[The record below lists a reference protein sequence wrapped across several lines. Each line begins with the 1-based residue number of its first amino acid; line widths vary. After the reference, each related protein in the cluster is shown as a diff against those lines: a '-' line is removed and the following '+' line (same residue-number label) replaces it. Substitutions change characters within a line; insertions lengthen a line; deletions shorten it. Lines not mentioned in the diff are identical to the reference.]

1 MNYKRYLLNILYIFL
16 IEIVFNIALFNKIT
30 YYFFYILLF
39 SILTGTII
47 SLITGFLNESVNKI
61 SNIVINSVITLIF
74 IAQLIHYRFYQSIF
88 SIYSLI
94 NGAQV
99 FGFMS
104 AIGKIMLHNTEYI
117 IFLLF
122 PLFFFIV
129 LGLNISFKKYT
140 KKELLILIGIIPI
153 SLLLSILVLN
163 TDKDKNYN
171 AKDLYYNTHA
181 PTISTQKLG
190 LLTTMRLDL
199 KRAIFGFTD
208 KIMLEDKEIEEVNKS
223 ENKKEYNI
231 LNIDFDKLIEE
242 EDNDKIRSLH
252 KYFKSMTPTEKNK
265 YSGMFKDKNLI
276 VITAE
281 AFSPIAI
288 DKELTPTLY
297 KMYTEGFSFSNFY
310 TPIFYV
316 STSDGEYVSLTSLL
330 PKEGVWSFQE
340 SSKISLPFVY
350 GNILKDY
357 GYSANAYHNG
367 RYNYYKRNLSHPNM
381 GYKYIGCGNGLEKKI
396 NCKIW
401 PQSDLEMI
409 NETIDDYIE
418 NEKFL
423 AYYMSISGHLNYTY
437 TGNMM
442 ATKNRDKVKN
452 LKYSEAIQ
460 AYLATNIELDKAVG
474 ELLSRLEQAG
484 KLEDTVIVI
493 SGDHYPY
500 GLTLGEINELS
511 TFERDDK
518 FEKFRMPF
526 LIWSGSMK
534 GPIKVEK
541 IGSSLD
547 VLPTVLNLF
556 GAEFDSRLLMGR
568 DILSDSDPIV
578 IFSDRSFITDK
589 GRYNSLTEQFT
600 PNEGVTIE
608 EGYVDKINTIIYKK
622 YQMSRLILENDYYK
636 HVFRTEN

>member
-252 KYFKSMTPTEKNK
+252 KYFKSVTPTEKNK

-381 GYKYIGCGNGLEKKI
+381 GYKYVGCGNGLEKKI

-409 NETIDDYIE
+409 NATIDDYIE

-423 AYYMSISGHLNYTY
+423 AYYVSISGHLNYTY
-437 TGNMM
+437 NGNMM

-460 AYLATNIELDKAVG
+460 AYLATNIELDKA
-474 ELLSRLEQAG
+474 LESLINSLKEKG
-484 KLEDTVIVI
+484 KLDDTVIVI
-493 SGDHYPY
+493 SADHYPY
-500 GLTLGEINELS
+500 GLTINEMK
-511 TFERDDK
+511 ERATYIND
-518 FEKFRMPF
+518 EKFDIHKNN
-526 LIWSGSMK
+526 LIIWNSQIK
-534 GPIKVEK
+534 APIKIDK
-541 IGSSLD
+541 YASSLD
-547 VLPTVLNLF
+547 ILPTVLNLL
-556 GAEFDSRLLMGR
+556 GVEYDSRLLMGT
-568 DILSDSDPIV
+568 DILSNSEGLV
-578 IFSDRSFITDK
+578 IFNDRSWITKYGKYDAIK
-589 GRYNSLTEQFT
+589 GKFTEYINLEEKQKYIDEI
-600 PNEGVTIE
+600 NEIV
-608 EGYVDKINTIIYKK
+608 KNKFNA
-622 YQMSRLILENDYYK
+622 SRLILETNYYK
-636 HVFRTEN
+636 YIKTEE

>member
-30 YYFFYILLF
+30 YYFFYVLLF

-47 SLITGFLNESVNKI
+47 SLITGFLNESINKI
-61 SNIVINSVITLIF
+61 TNIVINSVISLIF

-99 FGFMS
+99 FGFIS

-129 LGLNISFKKYT
+129 LGFNISFKKYT

-153 SLLLSILVLN
+153 SLLLSILILN

-252 KYFKSMTPTEKNK
+252 KYFKSVTPTEKNK

-297 KMYTEGFSFSNFY
+297 KMHTEGFSFSNFY

-316 STSDGEYVSLTSLL
+316 STSDREYVSLTSLL

-367 RYNYYKRNLSHPNM
+367 RYNYYKRKLSHPNM
-381 GYKYIGCGNGLEKKI
+381 GYKYVGCGNGLEKKI

-409 NETIDDYIE
+409 NATIDDYIE

-437 TGNMM
+437 NGNMM
-442 ATKNRDKVKN
+442 ATKNREKVKN

-460 AYLATNIELDKAVG
+460 AYLATNIELDKA
-474 ELLSRLEQAG
+474 LESLINSLEEKG
-484 KLEDTVIVI
+484 KLDDTVIVI
-493 SGDHYPY
+493 SADHYPY
-500 GLTLGEINELS
+500 GLTINEMR
-511 TFERDDK
+511 ERATYIND
-518 FEKFRMPF
+518 EKFDIHKNN
-526 LIWSGSMK
+526 LIIWNSQIK
-534 GPIKVEK
+534 TPIKIDK
-541 IGSSLD
+541 YASSLD
-547 VLPTVLNLF
+547 ILPTVLNLL
-556 GAEFDSRLLMGR
+556 GIEYDSRLLMGT
-568 DILSDSDPIV
+568 DILSNSEGLV
-578 IFSDRSFITDK
+578 IFNDRSWITKYGKYDAIK
-589 GRYNSLTEQFT
+589 GKFTEYINLEEKQKYIDEI
-600 PNEGVTIE
+600 NEIV
-608 EGYVDKINTIIYKK
+608 KNKFNA
-622 YQMSRLILENDYYK
+622 SRLILENNYYK
-636 HVFRTEN
+636 YIKTEE

>member
-242 EDNDKIRSLH
+242 EDNDKISNLH
-252 KYFKSMTPTEKNK
+252 KYFKSVTPTEKNK

-381 GYKYIGCGNGLEKKI
+381 GYKYVGCGNGLEKKI

-409 NETIDDYIE
+409 NATIDDYIE

-437 TGNMM
+437 NGNMM

-460 AYLATNIELDKAVG
+460 AYLATNIELDKA
-474 ELLSRLEQAG
+474 LESLINSLKEKG
-484 KLEDTVIVI
+484 KLDDTVIVI
-493 SGDHYPY
+493 SADHYPY
-500 GLTLGEINELS
+500 GLTINEMK
-511 TFERDDK
+511 ERATYIND
-518 FEKFRMPF
+518 EKFDIHKNN
-526 LIWSGSMK
+526 LIIWNSQIK
-534 GPIKVEK
+534 TPIKIDK
-541 IGSSLD
+541 YASSLD
-547 VLPTVLNLF
+547 ILPTVLNLL
-556 GAEFDSRLLMGR
+556 GIEYDSRLLMGT
-568 DILSDSDPIV
+568 DILSNSEGIV
-578 IFSDRSFITDK
+578 IFNDRSWITKYGKYDAIK
-589 GRYNSLTEQFT
+589 GKFTEYINLEEKQKYIDEI
-600 PNEGVTIE
+600 NEIV
-608 EGYVDKINTIIYKK
+608 KNKFNA
-622 YQMSRLILENDYYK
+622 SRLILETNYYK
-636 HVFRTEN
+636 YIKTEE

>member
-252 KYFKSMTPTEKNK
+252 KYFKSVTPTEKNK

-310 TPIFYV
+310 TPIFYE
-316 STSDGEYVSLTSLL
+316 STSDGKYVSLTSLL

-381 GYKYIGCGNGLEKKI
+381 GYKYVGCGNGLEKKI

-409 NETIDDYIE
+409 NATIDDYIE

-437 TGNMM
+437 NGNMM

-460 AYLATNIELDKAVG
+460 AYLATNIELDKA
-474 ELLSRLEQAG
+474 LESLINSLKEKG
-484 KLEDTVIVI
+484 KLDDTVIVI
-493 SGDHYPY
+493 SADHYPY
-500 GLTLGEINELS
+500 GLTINEMK
-511 TFERDDK
+511 ERATYIND
-518 FEKFRMPF
+518 EKFDIHKNN
-526 LIWSGSMK
+526 LIIWNSQIK
-534 GPIKVEK
+534 TPIKIDK
-541 IGSSLD
+541 YASSLD
-547 VLPTVLNLF
+547 ILPTVLNLL
-556 GAEFDSRLLMGR
+556 GVEYDSRLLMGT
-568 DILSDSDPIV
+568 DILSNSEGLV
-578 IFSDRSFITDK
+578 IFNDRSWITKYGKYDAIK
-589 GRYNSLTEQFT
+589 GKFTEYINLEEKQKHIDEI
-600 PNEGVTIE
+600 NEIV
-608 EGYVDKINTIIYKK
+608 KNKFNA
-622 YQMSRLILENDYYK
+622 SRLILETNYYK
-636 HVFRTEN
+636 YIKTEE

>member
-252 KYFKSMTPTEKNK
+252 KYFKSVTPTEKNK

-381 GYKYIGCGNGLEKKI
+381 GYKYVGCGNGLEKKI

-409 NETIDDYIE
+409 NATIDDYIE

-437 TGNMM
+437 NGNMM

-460 AYLATNIELDKAVG
+460 AYLATNIELDKA
-474 ELLSRLEQAG
+474 LESLINSLKEKG
-484 KLEDTVIVI
+484 KLDDTVIVI
-493 SGDHYPY
+493 SADHYPY
-500 GLTLGEINELS
+500 GLTINEMK
-511 TFERDDK
+511 ERATYIND
-518 FEKFRMPF
+518 EKFDIHKNN
-526 LIWSGSMK
+526 LIIWNSQIK
-534 GPIKVEK
+534 APIKIDK
-541 IGSSLD
+541 YASSLD
-547 VLPTVLNLF
+547 ILPTVLNLL
-556 GAEFDSRLLMGR
+556 GVEYDSRLLMGT
-568 DILSDSDPIV
+568 DILSNSEGLV
-578 IFSDRSFITDK
+578 IFNDRSWITKYGKYDAIK
-589 GRYNSLTEQFT
+589 GKFTEYINLEEKQKYIDEI
-600 PNEGVTIE
+600 NEIV
-608 EGYVDKINTIIYKK
+608 KNKFNA
-622 YQMSRLILENDYYK
+622 SRLILETNYYK
-636 HVFRTEN
+636 YIKTEE

>member
-39 SILTGTII
+39 SILTGIII

-104 AIGKIMLHNTEYI
+104 AIEKIMLHNTEYI

-252 KYFKSMTPTEKNK
+252 KYFKNMTPTEKNK

-330 PKEGVWSFQE
+330 PKEGLWSFQE

-409 NETIDDYIE
+409 NATIDDYIE

-437 TGNMM
+437 NGNMM

-460 AYLATNIELDKAVG
+460 AYLATNIELDKA
-474 ELLSRLEQAG
+474 LESLINSLKEKV
-484 KLEDTVIVI
+484 KLDDTVIVI
-493 SGDHYPY
+493 SADHYPY
-500 GLTLGEINELS
+500 GLTINEMK
-511 TFERDDK
+511 ERATYIND
-518 FEKFRMPF
+518 EKFDIHKNN
-526 LIWSGSMK
+526 LIIWNSQIK
-534 GPIKVEK
+534 TPIKIDK
-541 IGSSLD
+541 YASSLD
-547 VLPTVLNLF
+547 ILPTVLNLL
-556 GAEFDSRLLMGR
+556 GVEYDSRLLMGT
-568 DILSDSDPIV
+568 DILSNSEGLV
-578 IFSDRSFITDK
+578 IFNDRSWITKYGKYDAIK
-589 GRYNSLTEQFT
+589 GKFTEYINLEEKQKYIDEI
-600 PNEGVTIE
+600 NEIV
-608 EGYVDKINTIIYKK
+608 KNKFNA
-622 YQMSRLILENDYYK
+622 SRLILETNYYK
-636 HVFRTEN
+636 YIKTEE

>member
-252 KYFKSMTPTEKNK
+252 KYFKSVTPTEKNK
-265 YSGMFKDKNLI
+265 YSEMFKDKNLI

-381 GYKYIGCGNGLEKKI
+381 GYKYVGCENGLEKKI

-409 NETIDDYIE
+409 NATIDDYIE

-437 TGNMM
+437 NGNMM
-442 ATKNRDKVKN
+442 ATKNRDKVKS

-460 AYLATNIELDKAVG
+460 AYLATNIELDKA
-474 ELLSRLEQAG
+474 LESLINNLKEKG
-484 KLEDTVIVI
+484 KLDDTVIVI
-493 SGDHYPY
+493 SADHYPY
-500 GLTLGEINELS
+500 GLTINEMK
-511 TFERDDK
+511 ERATYIND
-518 FEKFRMPF
+518 EKFDIHKNN
-526 LIWSGSMK
+526 LIIWNSQIK
-534 GPIKVEK
+534 TPIKIDK
-541 IGSSLD
+541 YASSLD
-547 VLPTVLNLF
+547 ILPTVLNLL
-556 GAEFDSRLLMGR
+556 GVEYDSRLLMGT
-568 DILSDSDPIV
+568 DILSNSEGLV
-578 IFSDRSFITDK
+578 IFNDRSWITKYGKYDAIK
-589 GRYNSLTEQFT
+589 GKFTEYINLEEKQKYIDEI
-600 PNEGVTIE
+600 NEIV
-608 EGYVDKINTIIYKK
+608 KNKFNA
-622 YQMSRLILENDYYK
+622 SRLILETNYYK
-636 HVFRTEN
+636 YIKTEE

>member
-252 KYFKSMTPTEKNK
+252 KYFKSVTPTEKNK

-350 GNILKDY
+350 GNILKNY

-381 GYKYIGCGNGLEKKI
+381 GYKYVGCGNGLEKKI

-409 NETIDDYIE
+409 NATIDDYIE

-437 TGNMM
+437 NGNMM

-452 LKYSEAIQ
+452 LRYSEAIQ
-460 AYLATNIELDKAVG
+460 AYLATNIELDKA
-474 ELLSRLEQAG
+474 LESLINSLKEKG
-484 KLEDTVIVI
+484 KLDDTVIVI
-493 SGDHYPY
+493 SADHYPY
-500 GLTLGEINELS
+500 GLTINEMK
-511 TFERDDK
+511 ERATYIND
-518 FEKFRMPF
+518 EKFDIHKNN
-526 LIWSGSMK
+526 LIIWNSQIK
-534 GPIKVEK
+534 TPIKIDK
-541 IGSSLD
+541 YASSLD
-547 VLPTVLNLF
+547 ILPTVLNLL
-556 GAEFDSRLLMGR
+556 GVEYDSRLLMGT
-568 DILSDSDPIV
+568 DILSNSEGLV
-578 IFSDRSFITDK
+578 IFNDRSWITKYGKYDAIK
-589 GRYNSLTEQFT
+589 GKFTEYINLEEKQKYIDEI
-600 PNEGVTIE
+600 NEIV
-608 EGYVDKINTIIYKK
+608 KNKFNA
-622 YQMSRLILENDYYK
+622 SRLILETNYYK
-636 HVFRTEN
+636 YIKTEE

>member
-61 SNIVINSVITLIF
+61 SNIVINSAITLIF

-122 PLFFFIV
+122 PLFFFVV

-223 ENKKEYNI
+223 ENKKEYSI

-242 EDNDKIRSLH
+242 EDNDKISNLH
-252 KYFKSMTPTEKNK
+252 KYFKSVSPTEKNK

-330 PKEGVWSFQE
+330 PKEGVWSFQK

-350 GNILKDY
+350 GNILKKY

-381 GYKYIGCGNGLEKKI
+381 GYKYVGCGNGLEKKI

-409 NETIDDYIE
+409 NATIDDYIE

-437 TGNMM
+437 NGNMM

-460 AYLATNIELDKAVG
+460 AYLATNIELDKA
-474 ELLSRLEQAG
+474 LESLINSLKEKG
-484 KLEDTVIVI
+484 KLDDTVIVI
-493 SGDHYPY
+493 SADHYPY
-500 GLTLGEINELS
+500 GLTINEMK
-511 TFERDDK
+511 ERATYIND
-518 FEKFRMPF
+518 EKFDIHKNN
-526 LIWSGSMK
+526 LIIWNSQIK
-534 GPIKVEK
+534 TPIKIDK
-541 IGSSLD
+541 YASSLD
-547 VLPTVLNLF
+547 ILPTVLNLL
-556 GAEFDSRLLMGR
+556 GVEYDSRLLMGT
-568 DILSDSDPIV
+568 DILSNSEGLV
-578 IFSDRSFITDK
+578 IFNDRSWITKYGKYDAIK
-589 GRYNSLTEQFT
+589 GKFTEYINLEEKQKYIDEI
-600 PNEGVTIE
+600 NEIV
-608 EGYVDKINTIIYKK
+608 KNKFNA
-622 YQMSRLILENDYYK
+622 SRLILETNYYK
-636 HVFRTEN
+636 YIKTEE

>member
-252 KYFKSMTPTEKNK
+252 KYFKSVTPIEKNK

-330 PKEGVWSFQE
+330 PKEGVWSFQK

-350 GNILKDY
+350 GNILKNY

-381 GYKYIGCGNGLEKKI
+381 GYKYVGCGNGLEKKI

-409 NETIDDYIE
+409 NATIDDYIE

-437 TGNMM
+437 NGNMM

-460 AYLATNIELDKAVG
+460 AYLATNIELDKA
-474 ELLSRLEQAG
+474 LESLINSLKEKG
-484 KLEDTVIVI
+484 KLDDTVIVI
-493 SGDHYPY
+493 SADHYPY
-500 GLTLGEINELS
+500 GLTINEMK
-511 TFERDDK
+511 ERATYIND
-518 FEKFRMPF
+518 EKFDIHKNN
-526 LIWSGSMK
+526 LIIWNSQIK
-534 GPIKVEK
+534 TPIKIDK
-541 IGSSLD
+541 YASSLD
-547 VLPTVLNLF
+547 ILPTVLNLL
-556 GAEFDSRLLMGR
+556 GVEYDSRLLMGT
-568 DILSDSDPIV
+568 DILSNSEGLV
-578 IFSDRSFITDK
+578 IFNDRSWITKYGKYDAIK
-589 GRYNSLTEQFT
+589 GKFTEYINLEEKQKYIDEI
-600 PNEGVTIE
+600 NEIV
-608 EGYVDKINTIIYKK
+608 KNKFNA
-622 YQMSRLILENDYYK
+622 SRLILETNYYK
-636 HVFRTEN
+636 YIKTEE

>member
-129 LGLNISFKKYT
+129 LGLNISFKKYI

-252 KYFKSMTPTEKNK
+252 KYFKSVTPTEKNK

-350 GNILKDY
+350 GNILKNY

-381 GYKYIGCGNGLEKKI
+381 GYKYVGCGNGLEKKI

-409 NETIDDYIE
+409 NATIDDYIE

-437 TGNMM
+437 NGNMM

-460 AYLATNIELDKAVG
+460 AYLATNIELDKA
-474 ELLSRLEQAG
+474 LESLINSLKEKG
-484 KLEDTVIVI
+484 KLDDTVIVI
-493 SGDHYPY
+493 SADHYPY
-500 GLTLGEINELS
+500 GLTINEMK
-511 TFERDDK
+511 ERATYIND
-518 FEKFRMPF
+518 EKFDIHKNN
-526 LIWSGSMK
+526 LIIWNSQIK
-534 GPIKVEK
+534 TPIKIDK
-541 IGSSLD
+541 YASSLD
-547 VLPTVLNLF
+547 ILPTVLNLL
-556 GAEFDSRLLMGR
+556 GVEYDSRLLMGT
-568 DILSDSDPIV
+568 DILSNSEGLV
-578 IFSDRSFITDK
+578 IFNDRSWITKYGKYDAIK
-589 GRYNSLTEQFT
+589 GKFTEYINLEEKQKYIDEI
-600 PNEGVTIE
+600 NEIV
-608 EGYVDKINTIIYKK
+608 KNKFNA
-622 YQMSRLILENDYYK
+622 SRLILETNYYK
-636 HVFRTEN
+636 YIKTEE

>member
-129 LGLNISFKKYT
+129 LGLNISFKKYK

-265 YSGMFKDKNLI
+265 YSEMFKDKNLI

-418 NEKFL
+418 NKKFL

-437 TGNMM
+437 NGNMM

-460 AYLATNIELDKAVG
+460 AYLATNIELDKA
-474 ELLSRLEQAG
+474 LESLINSLKEKG
-484 KLEDTVIVI
+484 KLDDTVIVI
-493 SGDHYPY
+493 SADHYPY
-500 GLTLGEINELS
+500 GLTINEMK
-511 TFERDDK
+511 ERATYIND
-518 FEKFRMPF
+518 EKFDIHKNN
-526 LIWSGSMK
+526 LIIWNSQIK
-534 GPIKVEK
+534 TPIKIDK
-541 IGSSLD
+541 YASSLD
-547 VLPTVLNLF
+547 ILPTVLNLL
-556 GAEFDSRLLMGR
+556 GVEYDSRLLMGT
-568 DILSDSDPIV
+568 DILSNSEGLV
-578 IFSDRSFITDK
+578 IFNDRSWITKYGKYDAIK
-589 GRYNSLTEQFT
+589 GKFTEYINLEEKQKYIDEI
-600 PNEGVTIE
+600 NEIV
-608 EGYVDKINTIIYKK
+608 KNKFNA
-622 YQMSRLILENDYYK
+622 SRLILETNYYK
-636 HVFRTEN
+636 YIKTEE

>member
-129 LGLNISFKKYT
+129 LGLNISFRKYT

-242 EDNDKIRSLH
+242 EDNDKICSLH
-252 KYFKSMTPTEKNK
+252 KYFKSVTPTEKNK

-381 GYKYIGCGNGLEKKI
+381 GYKYVGCGNGLEKKI

-409 NETIDDYIE
+409 NATIDDYIE

-437 TGNMM
+437 NGNMM

-452 LKYSEAIQ
+452 LRYSEAIQ
-460 AYLATNIELDKAVG
+460 AYLATNIELDKA
-474 ELLSRLEQAG
+474 LESLINSLKEKG
-484 KLEDTVIVI
+484 KLDDTVIVI
-493 SGDHYPY
+493 SADHYPY
-500 GLTLGEINELS
+500 GLTINEMK
-511 TFERDDK
+511 ERATYIND
-518 FEKFRMPF
+518 EKFDIHKNN
-526 LIWSGSMK
+526 LIIWNSQIK
-534 GPIKVEK
+534 TPIKIDK
-541 IGSSLD
+541 YASSLD
-547 VLPTVLNLF
+547 ILPTVLNLL
-556 GAEFDSRLLMGR
+556 GVEYDSRLLMGT
-568 DILSDSDPIV
+568 DILSNSEGLV
-578 IFSDRSFITDK
+578 IFNDRSWITKYGKYDAIK
-589 GRYNSLTEQFT
+589 GKFTEYINLEEKQKYIDEI
-600 PNEGVTIE
+600 NEIV
-608 EGYVDKINTIIYKK
+608 KNKFNA
-622 YQMSRLILENDYYK
+622 SRLILETNYYK
-636 HVFRTEN
+636 YIKTEE

>member
-129 LGLNISFKKYT
+129 LGLNISFKKYK

-418 NEKFL
+418 NKKFL

-437 TGNMM
+437 NGNMM

-460 AYLATNIELDKAVG
+460 AYLATNIELDKA
-474 ELLSRLEQAG
+474 LESLINSLKEKG
-484 KLEDTVIVI
+484 KLDDTVIVI
-493 SGDHYPY
+493 SADHYPY
-500 GLTLGEINELS
+500 GLTINEMK
-511 TFERDDK
+511 ERATYIND
-518 FEKFRMPF
+518 EKFDIHKNN
-526 LIWSGSMK
+526 LIIWNSQIK
-534 GPIKVEK
+534 TPIKIDK
-541 IGSSLD
+541 YASSLD
-547 VLPTVLNLF
+547 ILPTVLNLL
-556 GAEFDSRLLMGR
+556 GVEYDSRLLMGT
-568 DILSDSDPIV
+568 DILSNSEGLV
-578 IFSDRSFITDK
+578 IFNDRSWITKYGKYDAIK
-589 GRYNSLTEQFT
+589 GKFTEYINLEEKQKYIDEI
-600 PNEGVTIE
+600 NEIV
-608 EGYVDKINTIIYKK
+608 KNKFNA
-622 YQMSRLILENDYYK
+622 SRLILETNYYK
-636 HVFRTEN
+636 YIKTEE

>member
-153 SLLLSILVLN
+153 SLLLSILILN

-242 EDNDKIRSLH
+242 EDNDKISNLH
-252 KYFKSMTPTEKNK
+252 KYFKSVTPTEKNK

-297 KMYTEGFSFSNFY
+297 KMYTGGFSFSNFY

-330 PKEGVWSFQE
+330 PKEGVWSFQK

-381 GYKYIGCGNGLEKKI
+381 GYKYVGCGNGLEKKI

-409 NETIDDYIE
+409 NATIDDYIE

-437 TGNMM
+437 NGNMM

-460 AYLATNIELDKAVG
+460 AYLATNIELDKA
-474 ELLSRLEQAG
+474 LESLINSLKEKG
-484 KLEDTVIVI
+484 KLDDTVIVI
-493 SGDHYPY
+493 SADHYPY
-500 GLTLGEINELS
+500 GLTINEMK
-511 TFERDDK
+511 ERATYIND
-518 FEKFRMPF
+518 EKFDIHKNN
-526 LIWSGSMK
+526 LIIWNSQIK
-534 GPIKVEK
+534 TPIKIDK
-541 IGSSLD
+541 YASSLD
-547 VLPTVLNLF
+547 ILPTVLNLL
-556 GAEFDSRLLMGR
+556 GIEYDSRLLMGT
-568 DILSDSDPIV
+568 DILSNSEGLV
-578 IFSDRSFITDK
+578 IFNDRSWITKYGKYDAIK
-589 GRYNSLTEQFT
+589 GKFTEYINLEEKQKYIDEI
-600 PNEGVTIE
+600 NEIV
-608 EGYVDKINTIIYKK
+608 KNKFNA
-622 YQMSRLILENDYYK
+622 SRLILETNYYK
-636 HVFRTEN
+636 YIKTEE

>member
-129 LGLNISFKKYT
+129 LGLNISFKKYK

-252 KYFKSMTPTEKNK
+252 KYFKSVTPTEKNK

-367 RYNYYKRNLSHPNM
+367 RYNYYKRNLSHTNM

-409 NETIDDYIE
+409 NATIDDYIE

-437 TGNMM
+437 NGNMM

-460 AYLATNIELDKAVG
+460 AYLATNIELDKA
-474 ELLSRLEQAG
+474 LESLINSLKEKG
-484 KLEDTVIVI
+484 KLDDTVIVI
-493 SGDHYPY
+493 SADHYPY
-500 GLTLGEINELS
+500 GLTINEMK
-511 TFERDDK
+511 ERATYIND
-518 FEKFRMPF
+518 EKFDIHKNN
-526 LIWSGSMK
+526 LIIWNSQIK
-534 GPIKVEK
+534 TPIKIDK
-541 IGSSLD
+541 YASSLD
-547 VLPTVLNLF
+547 ILPTVLNLL
-556 GAEFDSRLLMGR
+556 GVEYDSRLLMGT
-568 DILSDSDPIV
+568 DILSNSEGLV
-578 IFSDRSFITDK
+578 ILNDRSWITKYGKYDAIK
-589 GRYNSLTEQFT
+589 GKFTEYINLEEKQKYIDEI
-600 PNEGVTIE
+600 NEIV
-608 EGYVDKINTIIYKK
+608 KNKFNA
-622 YQMSRLILENDYYK
+622 SRLILETNYYK
-636 HVFRTEN
+636 YIKTEE

>member
-252 KYFKSMTPTEKNK
+252 KYFKSVTPTEKNK

-330 PKEGVWSFQE
+330 PKEGVWSFQK

-350 GNILKDY
+350 GNILKNY

-381 GYKYIGCGNGLEKKI
+381 GYKYVGCGNGLEKKI

-409 NETIDDYIE
+409 NATIDDYIE

-437 TGNMM
+437 NGNMM

-460 AYLATNIELDKAVG
+460 AYLATNIELDKA
-474 ELLSRLEQAG
+474 LESLINSLKEKG
-484 KLEDTVIVI
+484 KLDDTVIVI
-493 SGDHYPY
+493 SADHYPY
-500 GLTLGEINELS
+500 GLTINEMK
-511 TFERDDK
+511 ERATYIND
-518 FEKFRMPF
+518 EKFDIHKNN
-526 LIWSGSMK
+526 LIIWNSQIK
-534 GPIKVEK
+534 TPIKIDK
-541 IGSSLD
+541 YASSLD
-547 VLPTVLNLF
+547 ILPTVLNLL
-556 GAEFDSRLLMGR
+556 GIEYDSRLLMGT
-568 DILSDSDPIV
+568 DILSNSEGLV
-578 IFSDRSFITDK
+578 IFNDRSWITKYGKYDAIK
-589 GRYNSLTEQFT
+589 GKFTEYINLEEKQKYIDEI
-600 PNEGVTIE
+600 NEIV
-608 EGYVDKINTIIYKK
+608 KNKFNA
-622 YQMSRLILENDYYK
+622 SRLILENNYYK
-636 HVFRTEN
+636 HIKTEE

>member
-104 AIGKIMLHNTEYI
+104 AIGKVMLQNTEYI

-153 SLLLSILVLN
+153 SILLSILVLN

-252 KYFKSMTPTEKNK
+252 KYFKSVTPTEKNK

-381 GYKYIGCGNGLEKKI
+381 GYKYVGCGNGLEKKI

-409 NETIDDYIE
+409 NATIDDYIE

-437 TGNMM
+437 NGNMM
-442 ATKNRDKVKN
+442 ATKNREKVKN

-460 AYLATNIELDKAVG
+460 AYLATNIELDKA
-474 ELLSRLEQAG
+474 LESLINSLEEKG
-484 KLEDTVIVI
+484 KLDDTVIVI
-493 SGDHYPY
+493 SADHYPY
-500 GLTLGEINELS
+500 GLTINEMK
-511 TFERDDK
+511 ERATYIND
-518 FEKFRMPF
+518 EKFDIHKNN
-526 LIWSGSMK
+526 LIIWNSQIK
-534 GPIKVEK
+534 TPIKIDK
-541 IGSSLD
+541 YASSLD
-547 VLPTVLNLF
+547 ILPTILNLL
-556 GAEFDSRLLMGR
+556 GVEYDSRLLMGT
-568 DILSDSDPIV
+568 DILSNSEGLV
-578 IFSDRSFITDK
+578 IFNDRSWITKYGKYDAIK
-589 GRYNSLTEQFT
+589 GKFTEYINLEEKQKYIDEI
-600 PNEGVTIE
+600 NEIV
-608 EGYVDKINTIIYKK
+608 KNKFNA
-622 YQMSRLILENDYYK
+622 SRLILENNYYK
-636 HVFRTEN
+636 YIKTEE

>member
-252 KYFKSMTPTEKNK
+252 KYFKSVTPTEKNK

-381 GYKYIGCGNGLEKKI
+381 GYKYVGCGNGLEKKI

-409 NETIDDYIE
+409 NATIDDYIE

-437 TGNMM
+437 NGNMM

-460 AYLATNIELDKAVG
+460 AYLATNIELDKA
-474 ELLSRLEQAG
+474 LESLINNLKEKG
-484 KLEDTVIVI
+484 KLDDTVIVI
-493 SGDHYPY
+493 SADHYPY
-500 GLTLGEINELS
+500 GLTINEMK
-511 TFERDDK
+511 ERATYIND
-518 FEKFRMPF
+518 EKFDIHKNN
-526 LIWSGSMK
+526 LIIWNSQIK
-534 GPIKVEK
+534 TPIKTDK
-541 IGSSLD
+541 YASSLD
-547 VLPTVLNLF
+547 ILPTVLNLL
-556 GAEFDSRLLMGR
+556 GVEYDSRLLMGT
-568 DILSDSDPIV
+568 DILSNSEGLV
-578 IFSDRSFITDK
+578 IFNDRSWITKYGKYDAIK
-589 GRYNSLTEQFT
+589 GKFTEYINLEEKQKYIDEI
-600 PNEGVTIE
+600 NEIV
-608 EGYVDKINTIIYKK
+608 KNKFNA
-622 YQMSRLILENDYYK
+622 SRLILETNYYK
-636 HVFRTEN
+636 YIKTEE

>member
-252 KYFKSMTPTEKNK
+252 KYFKSVTPTEKNK

-350 GNILKDY
+350 GNILKNY

-381 GYKYIGCGNGLEKKI
+381 GYKYVGCGNGLEKKI

-409 NETIDDYIE
+409 NATIDDYIE

-437 TGNMM
+437 NGNMM

-460 AYLATNIELDKAVG
+460 AYLATNIELDKA
-474 ELLSRLEQAG
+474 LESLINSLKEKG
-484 KLEDTVIVI
+484 KLDDTVIVI
-493 SGDHYPY
+493 SADHYPY
-500 GLTLGEINELS
+500 GLTINEMK
-511 TFERDDK
+511 ERATYIND
-518 FEKFRMPF
+518 EKFDIHKNN
-526 LIWSGSMK
+526 LIIWNSQIK
-534 GPIKVEK
+534 TPIKIDK
-541 IGSSLD
+541 YASSLD
-547 VLPTVLNLF
+547 ILPTVLNLL
-556 GAEFDSRLLMGR
+556 GIEYDSRLLMGT
-568 DILSDSDPIV
+568 DILSNSEGLV
-578 IFSDRSFITDK
+578 IFNDRSWITKYGKYDAIK
-589 GRYNSLTEQFT
+589 GKFTEYINLEEKQKYIDEI
-600 PNEGVTIE
+600 NEIV
-608 EGYVDKINTIIYKK
+608 KNKFNA
-622 YQMSRLILENDYYK
+622 SRLILETNYYK
-636 HVFRTEN
+636 YIKTEE

>member
-61 SNIVINSVITLIF
+61 SNIVINSIITLIF

-252 KYFKSMTPTEKNK
+252 KYFKNMTPTEKNK

-330 PKEGVWSFQE
+330 PKEGLWSFQE

-418 NEKFL
+418 NKKFL

-437 TGNMM
+437 NGNMM

-460 AYLATNIELDKAVG
+460 AYLATNIELDKA
-474 ELLSRLEQAG
+474 LESLINSLKEKV
-484 KLEDTVIVI
+484 KLDDTVIVI
-493 SGDHYPY
+493 SADHYPY
-500 GLTLGEINELS
+500 GLTINEMK
-511 TFERDDK
+511 ERATYIND
-518 FEKFRMPF
+518 EKFDIHKNN
-526 LIWSGSMK
+526 LIIWNSQIK
-534 GPIKVEK
+534 TPIKIDK
-541 IGSSLD
+541 YASSLD
-547 VLPTVLNLF
+547 ILPTVLNLL
-556 GAEFDSRLLMGR
+556 GVEYDSRLLMGT
-568 DILSDSDPIV
+568 DILSNSEGLV
-578 IFSDRSFITDK
+578 ILNDRSWITKYGKYDAIK
-589 GRYNSLTEQFT
+589 GKFTEYINLEEKQKYIDEI
-600 PNEGVTIE
+600 NEIV
-608 EGYVDKINTIIYKK
+608 KNKFNA
-622 YQMSRLILENDYYK
+622 SRLILETNYYK
-636 HVFRTEN
+636 YIKTEE

>member
-74 IAQLIHYRFYQSIF
+74 IAHLIHYRFYQSIF

-242 EDNDKIRSLH
+242 EDNDKISNLH
-252 KYFKSMTPTEKNK
+252 KYFKSVTPTEKNK

-330 PKEGVWSFQE
+330 PKEGVWSFQK

-350 GNILKDY
+350 GNILKNY

-381 GYKYIGCGNGLEKKI
+381 GYKYVGCGNGLEKKI

-409 NETIDDYIE
+409 NATIDDYIE

-437 TGNMM
+437 NGNMM

-460 AYLATNIELDKAVG
+460 AYLATNIELDKA
-474 ELLSRLEQAG
+474 LESLINSLKEKG
-484 KLEDTVIVI
+484 KLDDTVIVI
-493 SGDHYPY
+493 SADHYPY
-500 GLTLGEINELS
+500 GLTINEMK
-511 TFERDDK
+511 ERATYIND
-518 FEKFRMPF
+518 EKFDIHKNN
-526 LIWSGSMK
+526 LIIWNSQIK
-534 GPIKVEK
+534 TPIKIDK
-541 IGSSLD
+541 YASSLD
-547 VLPTVLNLF
+547 ILPTVLNLL
-556 GAEFDSRLLMGR
+556 GIEYDSRLLMGT
-568 DILSDSDPIV
+568 DILSNSEGLV
-578 IFSDRSFITDK
+578 IFNDRSWITKYGKYDAIK
-589 GRYNSLTEQFT
+589 GKFTEYINLEEKQKYIDEI
-600 PNEGVTIE
+600 NEIV
-608 EGYVDKINTIIYKK
+608 KNKFNA
-622 YQMSRLILENDYYK
+622 SRLILETNYYK
-636 HVFRTEN
+636 YIKTEE

>member
-129 LGLNISFKKYT
+129 LGLNISFKKYK

-252 KYFKSMTPTEKNK
+252 KYFKSVTPTEKNK

-367 RYNYYKRNLSHPNM
+367 RYNYYKRNLSHTNM

-409 NETIDDYIE
+409 NATIDDYIE
-418 NEKFL
+418 NKKFL

-437 TGNMM
+437 NGNMM

-460 AYLATNIELDKAVG
+460 AYLATNIELDKA
-474 ELLSRLEQAG
+474 LESLINSLKEKG
-484 KLEDTVIVI
+484 KLDDTVIVI
-493 SGDHYPY
+493 SADHYPY
-500 GLTLGEINELS
+500 GLTINEMK
-511 TFERDDK
+511 ERATYIND
-518 FEKFRMPF
+518 EKFDIHKNN
-526 LIWSGSMK
+526 LIIWNSQIK
-534 GPIKVEK
+534 TPIKIDK
-541 IGSSLD
+541 YASSLD
-547 VLPTVLNLF
+547 ILPTVLNLL
-556 GAEFDSRLLMGR
+556 GVEYDSRLLMGT
-568 DILSDSDPIV
+568 DILSNSEGLV
-578 IFSDRSFITDK
+578 ILNDRSWITKYGKYDAIK
-589 GRYNSLTEQFT
+589 GKFTEYINLEEKQKYIDEI
-600 PNEGVTIE
+600 NEIV
-608 EGYVDKINTIIYKK
+608 KNKFNA
-622 YQMSRLILENDYYK
+622 SRLILETNYYK
-636 HVFRTEN
+636 YIKTEE

>member
-61 SNIVINSVITLIF
+61 SNIVINSAITLIF

-122 PLFFFIV
+122 PLFFFVV

-223 ENKKEYNI
+223 ENKKEYSI

-242 EDNDKIRSLH
+242 EDNDKISNLH
-252 KYFKSMTPTEKNK
+252 KYFKSVTPTEKNK

-350 GNILKDY
+350 GNILKNY

-381 GYKYIGCGNGLEKKI
+381 GYKYVGCGNGLEKKI

-409 NETIDDYIE
+409 NATIDDYIE

-437 TGNMM
+437 NGNMM

-460 AYLATNIELDKAVG
+460 AYLATNIELDKA
-474 ELLSRLEQAG
+474 LESLINSLKEKG
-484 KLEDTVIVI
+484 KLDDTVIVI
-493 SGDHYPY
+493 SADHYPY
-500 GLTLGEINELS
+500 GLTINEMK
-511 TFERDDK
+511 ERATYIND
-518 FEKFRMPF
+518 EKFDIHKNN
-526 LIWSGSMK
+526 LIIWNSQIK
-534 GPIKVEK
+534 TPIKIDK
-541 IGSSLD
+541 YASSLD
-547 VLPTVLNLF
+547 ILPTVLNLL
-556 GAEFDSRLLMGR
+556 GVEYDSRLLMGT
-568 DILSDSDPIV
+568 DILSNSEGLV
-578 IFSDRSFITDK
+578 IFNDRSWITKYGKYDAIK
-589 GRYNSLTEQFT
+589 GKFTEYINLEEKQKYIDEI
-600 PNEGVTIE
+600 NEIV
-608 EGYVDKINTIIYKK
+608 KNKFNA
-622 YQMSRLILENDYYK
+622 SRLILETNYYK
-636 HVFRTEN
+636 YIKTEE

>member
-252 KYFKSMTPTEKNK
+252 KYFKSVTPTEKNK

-381 GYKYIGCGNGLEKKI
+381 GYKYVGCGNGLEKKI

-409 NETIDDYIE
+409 NATIDDYIE

-437 TGNMM
+437 NGNMM

-452 LKYSEAIQ
+452 LRYSEAIQ
-460 AYLATNIELDKAVG
+460 AYLATNIELDKA
-474 ELLSRLEQAG
+474 LESLINSLKEKG
-484 KLEDTVIVI
+484 KLDDTVIVI
-493 SGDHYPY
+493 SADHYPY
-500 GLTLGEINELS
+500 GLTINEMK
-511 TFERDDK
+511 ERATYIND
-518 FEKFRMPF
+518 EKFDIHKNN
-526 LIWSGSMK
+526 LIIWNSQIK
-534 GPIKVEK
+534 TPIKIDK
-541 IGSSLD
+541 YASSLD
-547 VLPTVLNLF
+547 ILPTVLNLL
-556 GAEFDSRLLMGR
+556 GVEYDSRLLMGT
-568 DILSDSDPIV
+568 DILSNSEGLV
-578 IFSDRSFITDK
+578 IFNDRSWITKYGKYDAIK
-589 GRYNSLTEQFT
+589 GKFTEYINLEEKQKHIDEI
-600 PNEGVTIE
+600 NEIV
-608 EGYVDKINTIIYKK
+608 KNKFNA
-622 YQMSRLILENDYYK
+622 SRLILETNYYK
-636 HVFRTEN
+636 YIKTEE

>member
-61 SNIVINSVITLIF
+61 SNIVINSVIALIF

-252 KYFKSMTPTEKNK
+252 KYFKSVTPTEKNK

-409 NETIDDYIE
+409 NATIDDYIE

-437 TGNMM
+437 NGNMM

-460 AYLATNIELDKAVG
+460 AYLATNIELDKA
-474 ELLSRLEQAG
+474 LESLINSLKEKG
-484 KLEDTVIVI
+484 KLDDTVIVI
-493 SGDHYPY
+493 SADHYPY
-500 GLTLGEINELS
+500 GLTINEMK
-511 TFERDDK
+511 ERATYIND
-518 FEKFRMPF
+518 EKFDIHKNN
-526 LIWSGSMK
+526 LIIWNSQIK
-534 GPIKVEK
+534 TPIKIDK
-541 IGSSLD
+541 YASSLD
-547 VLPTVLNLF
+547 ILPTVLNLL
-556 GAEFDSRLLMGR
+556 GVEYDSRLLMGT
-568 DILSDSDPIV
+568 DILSNSEGLV
-578 IFSDRSFITDK
+578 IFNDRSWITKYGKYDAIK
-589 GRYNSLTEQFT
+589 GKFTEYINLEEKQKYIDEI
-600 PNEGVTIE
+600 NEIV
-608 EGYVDKINTIIYKK
+608 KNKFNA
-622 YQMSRLILENDYYK
+622 SRLILETNYYK
-636 HVFRTEN
+636 YIKTEE

>member
-99 FGFMS
+99 FGFVS

-252 KYFKSMTPTEKNK
+252 KYFKSVTPTEKNK

-381 GYKYIGCGNGLEKKI
+381 GYKYVGCGNGLEKKI

-409 NETIDDYIE
+409 NATIDDYIE

-437 TGNMM
+437 NGNMM

-460 AYLATNIELDKAVG
+460 AYLATNIELDKA
-474 ELLSRLEQAG
+474 LESLINSLKEKG
-484 KLEDTVIVI
+484 KLDDTVIVI
-493 SGDHYPY
+493 SADHYPY
-500 GLTLGEINELS
+500 GLTINEMK
-511 TFERDDK
+511 ERATYIND
-518 FEKFRMPF
+518 EKFDIHKNN
-526 LIWSGSMK
+526 LIIWNSQIK
-534 GPIKVEK
+534 TPIKIDK
-541 IGSSLD
+541 YASSLD
-547 VLPTVLNLF
+547 ILPTVLNLL
-556 GAEFDSRLLMGR
+556 GVEYDSRLLMGT
-568 DILSDSDPIV
+568 DILSNSEGLV
-578 IFSDRSFITDK
+578 IFNDRSWITKYGKYDAIK
-589 GRYNSLTEQFT
+589 GKFTEYINLEEKQKYIDEI
-600 PNEGVTIE
+600 NEIV
-608 EGYVDKINTIIYKK
+608 KNKFNA
-622 YQMSRLILENDYYK
+622 SRLILETNYYK
-636 HVFRTEN
+636 YIKTEE

>member
-208 KIMLEDKEIEEVNKS
+208 KIMLEDKKIEEVNKS

-330 PKEGVWSFQE
+330 PKEGLWSFQE

-418 NEKFL
+418 NKKFL

-437 TGNMM
+437 NGNMM
-442 ATKNRDKVKN
+442 AAKNRDKVKN

-460 AYLATNIELDKAVG
+460 AYLATNIELDKA
-474 ELLSRLEQAG
+474 LESLINSLKEKG
-484 KLEDTVIVI
+484 KLDDTVIVI
-493 SGDHYPY
+493 SADHYPY
-500 GLTLGEINELS
+500 GLTINEMK
-511 TFERDDK
+511 ERATYIND
-518 FEKFRMPF
+518 EKFDIHKNN
-526 LIWSGSMK
+526 LIIWNSQIK
-534 GPIKVEK
+534 TPIKIDK
-541 IGSSLD
+541 YASSLD
-547 VLPTVLNLF
+547 ILPTVLNLL
-556 GAEFDSRLLMGR
+556 GVEYDSRLLMGT
-568 DILSDSDPIV
+568 DILSNSEGLV
-578 IFSDRSFITDK
+578 ILNDRSWITKYGKYDAIK
-589 GRYNSLTEQFT
+589 GKFTEYINLEEKQKYIDEI
-600 PNEGVTIE
+600 NEIV
-608 EGYVDKINTIIYKK
+608 KNKFNA
-622 YQMSRLILENDYYK
+622 SRLILETNYYK
-636 HVFRTEN
+636 YIKTEE

>member
-153 SLLLSILVLN
+153 SLLLSILILN

-181 PTISTQKLG
+181 PTISTKKLG

-231 LNIDFDKLIEE
+231 LNIDFDKLIEK
-242 EDNDKIRSLH
+242 EDNDKISNLH
-252 KYFKSMTPTEKNK
+252 KYFKNVSPTEKNK

-330 PKEGVWSFQE
+330 PKEGVWSFQK

-381 GYKYIGCGNGLEKKI
+381 GYKYVGCGNGLEKKI

-409 NETIDDYIE
+409 NATIDDYIE

-437 TGNMM
+437 NGNMM

-460 AYLATNIELDKAVG
+460 AYLATNIELDKA
-474 ELLSRLEQAG
+474 LESLINSLKEKG
-484 KLEDTVIVI
+484 KLDDTVIVI
-493 SGDHYPY
+493 SADHYPY
-500 GLTLGEINELS
+500 GLTINEMK
-511 TFERDDK
+511 ERATYIND
-518 FEKFRMPF
+518 EKFDIHKNN
-526 LIWSGSMK
+526 LIIWNSQIK
-534 GPIKVEK
+534 TPIKIDK
-541 IGSSLD
+541 YASSLD
-547 VLPTVLNLF
+547 ILPTVLNLL
-556 GAEFDSRLLMGR
+556 GIEYDSRLLMGT
-568 DILSDSDPIV
+568 DILSNSEGLV
-578 IFSDRSFITDK
+578 IFNDRSWITKYGKYDAIK
-589 GRYNSLTEQFT
+589 GKFTEYINLEEKQKYIDEI
-600 PNEGVTIE
+600 NEIV
-608 EGYVDKINTIIYKK
+608 KNKFNA
-622 YQMSRLILENDYYK
+622 SRLILETNYYK
-636 HVFRTEN
+636 YIKTEE

>member
-129 LGLNISFKKYT
+129 LGLNISFRKYT

-208 KIMLEDKEIEEVNKS
+208 KIMLEDKKIEEVNKS

-252 KYFKSMTPTEKNK
+252 KYFKSVTPTEKNK

-381 GYKYIGCGNGLEKKI
+381 GYKYVGCGNGLEKKI

-409 NETIDDYIE
+409 NATIDDYIE

-437 TGNMM
+437 NGNMM

-460 AYLATNIELDKAVG
+460 AYLATNIELDKA
-474 ELLSRLEQAG
+474 LESLINSLKEKG
-484 KLEDTVIVI
+484 KLDDTVIVI
-493 SGDHYPY
+493 SADHYPY
-500 GLTLGEINELS
+500 GLAINEMK
-511 TFERDDK
+511 ERATYIND
-518 FEKFRMPF
+518 EKFDIHKNN
-526 LIWSGSMK
+526 LIIWNSQIK
-534 GPIKVEK
+534 TPIKIDK
-541 IGSSLD
+541 YASSLD
-547 VLPTVLNLF
+547 ILPTVLNLL
-556 GAEFDSRLLMGR
+556 GVEYDSRLLMGT
-568 DILSDSDPIV
+568 DILSNSEGLV
-578 IFSDRSFITDK
+578 IFNDRSWITKYGKYDAIK
-589 GRYNSLTEQFT
+589 GKFTEYINLEEKQKYIDEI
-600 PNEGVTIE
+600 NEIV
-608 EGYVDKINTIIYKK
+608 KNKFNA
-622 YQMSRLILENDYYK
+622 SRLILETNYYK
-636 HVFRTEN
+636 YIKTEE

>member
-223 ENKKEYNI
+223 ENKKQYNI

-252 KYFKSMTPTEKNK
+252 KYFKSVTPTEKNK

-381 GYKYIGCGNGLEKKI
+381 GYKYVGCGNGLEKKI

-409 NETIDDYIE
+409 NATIDDYIE

-437 TGNMM
+437 NGNMM

-452 LKYSEAIQ
+452 LRYSEAIQ
-460 AYLATNIELDKAVG
+460 AYLATNIELDKA
-474 ELLSRLEQAG
+474 LESLINSLKEKG
-484 KLEDTVIVI
+484 KLDDTVIVI
-493 SGDHYPY
+493 SADHYPY
-500 GLTLGEINELS
+500 GLTINEMK
-511 TFERDDK
+511 ERATYIND
-518 FEKFRMPF
+518 EKFDIHKNN
-526 LIWSGSMK
+526 LIIWNSQIK
-534 GPIKVEK
+534 TPIKIDK
-541 IGSSLD
+541 YASSLD
-547 VLPTVLNLF
+547 ILPTVLNLL
-556 GAEFDSRLLMGR
+556 GVEYDSRLLMGT
-568 DILSDSDPIV
+568 DILSNSEGLV
-578 IFSDRSFITDK
+578 IFNDRSWITKHGKYDAIK
-589 GRYNSLTEQFT
+589 GKFTEYINLEEKQKYIDEI
-600 PNEGVTIE
+600 NEIV
-608 EGYVDKINTIIYKK
+608 KNKFNA
-622 YQMSRLILENDYYK
+622 SRLILETNYYK
-636 HVFRTEN
+636 YIKTEE

>member
-129 LGLNISFKKYT
+129 LGLNISFRKYT

-252 KYFKSMTPTEKNK
+252 KYFKSVTPTEKNK
-265 YSGMFKDKNLI
+265 YNGMFKDKNLI

-350 GNILKDY
+350 GNILKNY

-381 GYKYIGCGNGLEKKI
+381 GYKYVGCGNGLEKKI

-409 NETIDDYIE
+409 NATIDDYIE

-437 TGNMM
+437 NGNMM

-452 LKYSEAIQ
+452 LRYSEAIQ
-460 AYLATNIELDKAVG
+460 AYLATNIELDKA
-474 ELLSRLEQAG
+474 LESLINSLKEKG
-484 KLEDTVIVI
+484 KLDDTVIVI
-493 SGDHYPY
+493 SADHYPY
-500 GLTLGEINELS
+500 GLTINEMK
-511 TFERDDK
+511 ERATYIND
-518 FEKFRMPF
+518 EKFDIHKNN
-526 LIWSGSMK
+526 LIIWNSQIK
-534 GPIKVEK
+534 TPIKIDK
-541 IGSSLD
+541 YASSLD
-547 VLPTVLNLF
+547 ILPTVLNLL
-556 GAEFDSRLLMGR
+556 GVEYDSRLLMGT
-568 DILSDSDPIV
+568 DILSNSEGLV
-578 IFSDRSFITDK
+578 IFNDRSWITKYGKYDAIK
-589 GRYNSLTEQFT
+589 GKFTEYINLEEKQKYIDEI
-600 PNEGVTIE
+600 NEIV
-608 EGYVDKINTIIYKK
+608 KNKFNA
-622 YQMSRLILENDYYK
+622 SRLILETNYYK
-636 HVFRTEN
+636 YIKTEE

>member
-252 KYFKSMTPTEKNK
+252 KYFKSVTPTEKNK

-381 GYKYIGCGNGLEKKI
+381 GYKYVGCGNGLEKKI

-409 NETIDDYIE
+409 NATIDDYIE

-437 TGNMM
+437 NGNMM
-442 ATKNRDKVKN
+442 ATKNRDKVKS

-460 AYLATNIELDKAVG
+460 AYLATNIELDKA
-474 ELLSRLEQAG
+474 LESLINSLKEKG
-484 KLEDTVIVI
+484 KLDDTVIVI
-493 SGDHYPY
+493 SADHYPY
-500 GLTLGEINELS
+500 GLTINEMK
-511 TFERDDK
+511 ERATYIND
-518 FEKFRMPF
+518 EKFDIHKNN
-526 LIWSGSMK
+526 LIIWNSQIK
-534 GPIKVEK
+534 TPIKIDK
-541 IGSSLD
+541 YASSLD
-547 VLPTVLNLF
+547 ILPTVLNLL
-556 GAEFDSRLLMGR
+556 GVEYDSRLLMGT
-568 DILSDSDPIV
+568 DILSNSEGLV
-578 IFSDRSFITDK
+578 IFNDRSWITKYGKYDAIK
-589 GRYNSLTEQFT
+589 GKFTEYINLEEKQKHIDEI
-600 PNEGVTIE
+600 NEIV
-608 EGYVDKINTIIYKK
+608 KNKFNA
-622 YQMSRLILENDYYK
+622 SRLILETNYYK
-636 HVFRTEN
+636 YIKTEE

>member
-129 LGLNISFKKYT
+129 LGLNISFKKYK

-252 KYFKSMTPTEKNK
+252 KYFKSVTPTEKNK

-409 NETIDDYIE
+409 NATIDDYIE

-437 TGNMM
+437 NGNMM

-460 AYLATNIELDKAVG
+460 AYLATNIELDKA
-474 ELLSRLEQAG
+474 LESLINSLKEKG
-484 KLEDTVIVI
+484 KLDDTVIVI
-493 SGDHYPY
+493 SADHYPY
-500 GLTLGEINELS
+500 GLTINEMK
-511 TFERDDK
+511 ERATYIND
-518 FEKFRMPF
+518 EKFDIHKNN
-526 LIWSGSMK
+526 LIIWNSQIK
-534 GPIKVEK
+534 TPIKIDK
-541 IGSSLD
+541 YASSLD
-547 VLPTVLNLF
+547 ILPTVLNLL
-556 GAEFDSRLLMGR
+556 GVEYDSRLLMGT
-568 DILSDSDPIV
+568 DILSNSEGLV
-578 IFSDRSFITDK
+578 IFNDRSWITKYGKYDAIK
-589 GRYNSLTEQFT
+589 GKFTEYINLEEKQKYIDEI
-600 PNEGVTIE
+600 NEIV
-608 EGYVDKINTIIYKK
+608 KNKFNA
-622 YQMSRLILENDYYK
+622 SRLILETNYYK
-636 HVFRTEN
+636 YIKTEE

>member
-47 SLITGFLNESVNKI
+47 SLITGFLNESINKI
-61 SNIVINSVITLIF
+61 TNIVINSVITLIF

-252 KYFKSMTPTEKNK
+252 KYFKSVTPTEKNK

-381 GYKYIGCGNGLEKKI
+381 GYKYVGCGNGLEKKI

-409 NETIDDYIE
+409 NATIDDYIE

-437 TGNMM
+437 NGNMM

-460 AYLATNIELDKAVG
+460 AYLATNIELDKA
-474 ELLSRLEQAG
+474 LESLINSLKEKG
-484 KLEDTVIVI
+484 KLDDTVIVI
-493 SGDHYPY
+493 SADHYPY
-500 GLTLGEINELS
+500 GLTINEMK
-511 TFERDDK
+511 ERATYIND
-518 FEKFRMPF
+518 EKFDIHKNN
-526 LIWSGSMK
+526 LIIWNSQIK
-534 GPIKVEK
+534 TPIKIDK
-541 IGSSLD
+541 YASSLD
-547 VLPTVLNLF
+547 ILPTVLNLL
-556 GAEFDSRLLMGR
+556 GVEYDSRLLMGT
-568 DILSDSDPIV
+568 DILSNSEGLV
-578 IFSDRSFITDK
+578 IFNDRSWITKYGKYDAIK
-589 GRYNSLTEQFT
+589 GKFTEYINLEEKQKYIDEI
-600 PNEGVTIE
+600 NEIV
-608 EGYVDKINTIIYKK
+608 KNKFNA
-622 YQMSRLILENDYYK
+622 SRLILETNYYK
-636 HVFRTEN
+636 YIKTEE

>member
-252 KYFKSMTPTEKNK
+252 KYFKSVTPTEKNK

-381 GYKYIGCGNGLEKKI
+381 GYKYVGCGNGLEKKI

-409 NETIDDYIE
+409 NATIDDYIE

-437 TGNMM
+437 NGNMM

-460 AYLATNIELDKAVG
+460 AYLATNIELDKA
-474 ELLSRLEQAG
+474 LESLINSLKEKG
-484 KLEDTVIVI
+484 KLDDTVIVI
-493 SGDHYPY
+493 SADHYPY
-500 GLTLGEINELS
+500 GLTINEMK
-511 TFERDDK
+511 ERATYIND
-518 FEKFRMPF
+518 EKFDIHKNN
-526 LIWSGSMK
+526 LIIWNSQIK
-534 GPIKVEK
+534 TPIKIDK
-541 IGSSLD
+541 YASSLD
-547 VLPTVLNLF
+547 ILPTVLNLL
-556 GAEFDSRLLMGR
+556 GIEYDSRLLMGT
-568 DILSDSDPIV
+568 DILSNSEGLV
-578 IFSDRSFITDK
+578 IFNDRSWITKYGKYNAIK
-589 GRYNSLTEQFT
+589 GKFTEYINLEEKQKYIDEI
-600 PNEGVTIE
+600 NEIV
-608 EGYVDKINTIIYKK
+608 KNKFNA
-622 YQMSRLILENDYYK
+622 SRLILETNYYK
-636 HVFRTEN
+636 YIKTEE

>member
-61 SNIVINSVITLIF
+61 SNIVINSVISLIF

-252 KYFKSMTPTEKNK
+252 KYLKNVTPTEKNK

-350 GNILKDY
+350 GNILKNY

-381 GYKYIGCGNGLEKKI
+381 GYKYVGCGNGLEKKI

-409 NETIDDYIE
+409 NATIDDYIE

-437 TGNMM
+437 NGNMM

-460 AYLATNIELDKAVG
+460 AYLATNIELDKA
-474 ELLSRLEQAG
+474 LESLINNLKEKG
-484 KLEDTVIVI
+484 KLDDTVIVI
-493 SGDHYPY
+493 SADHYPY
-500 GLTLGEINELS
+500 GLTINEMK
-511 TFERDDK
+511 ERATYIND
-518 FEKFRMPF
+518 EKFDIHKNN
-526 LIWSGSMK
+526 LIIWNSQIK
-534 GPIKVEK
+534 TPIKIDK
-541 IGSSLD
+541 YASSLD
-547 VLPTVLNLF
+547 ILPTVLNLL
-556 GAEFDSRLLMGR
+556 GVEYDSRLLMGA
-568 DILSDSDPIV
+568 DILSNSEGLV
-578 IFSDRSFITDK
+578 IFNDRSWITKYGKYDAIK
-589 GRYNSLTEQFT
+589 GKFTEYINLEEKQKYIDEI
-600 PNEGVTIE
+600 NEIV
-608 EGYVDKINTIIYKK
+608 KNKFNA
-622 YQMSRLILENDYYK
+622 SRLILETNYYK
-636 HVFRTEN
+636 YIKTEE

>member
-129 LGLNISFKKYT
+129 LGLNISFKRYT

-252 KYFKSMTPTEKNK
+252 KYFKSVTPTEKNK

-350 GNILKDY
+350 GNILKNY

-381 GYKYIGCGNGLEKKI
+381 GYKYVGCGNGLEKKI

-409 NETIDDYIE
+409 NATIDDYIE

-437 TGNMM
+437 NGNMM

-460 AYLATNIELDKAVG
+460 AYLATNIELDKA
-474 ELLSRLEQAG
+474 LESLINSLKEKG
-484 KLEDTVIVI
+484 KLDDTVIVI
-493 SGDHYPY
+493 SADHYPY
-500 GLTLGEINELS
+500 GLTINEMK
-511 TFERDDK
+511 ERATYIND
-518 FEKFRMPF
+518 EKFDIHKNN
-526 LIWSGSMK
+526 LIIWNSQIK
-534 GPIKVEK
+534 TPIKIDK
-541 IGSSLD
+541 YASSLD
-547 VLPTVLNLF
+547 ILPTVLNLL
-556 GAEFDSRLLMGR
+556 GVEYDSRLLMGT
-568 DILSDSDPIV
+568 DILSNSEGLV
-578 IFSDRSFITDK
+578 IFNDRSWITKYGKYDAIK
-589 GRYNSLTEQFT
+589 GKFTEYINLEEKQKYIDEI
-600 PNEGVTIE
+600 NEIV
-608 EGYVDKINTIIYKK
+608 KNKFNA
-622 YQMSRLILENDYYK
+622 SRLILETNYYK
-636 HVFRTEN
+636 YIKTEE

>member
-129 LGLNISFKKYT
+129 LGLNISFRKYT

-208 KIMLEDKEIEEVNKS
+208 KIMLEDKKIEEVNKS

-252 KYFKSMTPTEKNK
+252 KYFKSVTPTEKNK

-350 GNILKDY
+350 GNILKNY

-381 GYKYIGCGNGLEKKI
+381 GYKYVGCGNGLEKKI

-409 NETIDDYIE
+409 NATIDDYIE

-437 TGNMM
+437 NGNMM

-460 AYLATNIELDKAVG
+460 AYLATNIELDKA
-474 ELLSRLEQAG
+474 LESLINSLKEKG
-484 KLEDTVIVI
+484 KLDDTVIVI
-493 SGDHYPY
+493 SADHYPY
-500 GLTLGEINELS
+500 GLTINEMK
-511 TFERDDK
+511 ERATYIND
-518 FEKFRMPF
+518 EKFDIHKNN
-526 LIWSGSMK
+526 LIIWNSQIK
-534 GPIKVEK
+534 TPIKIDK
-541 IGSSLD
+541 YASSLD
-547 VLPTVLNLF
+547 ILPTVLNLL
-556 GAEFDSRLLMGR
+556 GVEYDSRLLMGT
-568 DILSDSDPIV
+568 DILSNSEGLV
-578 IFSDRSFITDK
+578 IFNDRSWITKYGKYDAIK
-589 GRYNSLTEQFT
+589 GKFTEYINLEEKQKYIDEI
-600 PNEGVTIE
+600 NEIV
-608 EGYVDKINTIIYKK
+608 KNKFNA
-622 YQMSRLILENDYYK
+622 SRLILETNYYK
-636 HVFRTEN
+636 YIKTEE

>member
-129 LGLNISFKKYT
+129 LGLNISFRKYT

-252 KYFKSMTPTEKNK
+252 KYFKSVTPTEKNK

-350 GNILKDY
+350 GNILKNY

-381 GYKYIGCGNGLEKKI
+381 GYKYVGCGNGLEKKI

-409 NETIDDYIE
+409 NATIDDYIE

-437 TGNMM
+437 NGNMM

-452 LKYSEAIQ
+452 LRYSEAIQ
-460 AYLATNIELDKAVG
+460 AYLATNIELDKA
-474 ELLSRLEQAG
+474 LESLINSLKEKG
-484 KLEDTVIVI
+484 KLDDTVIVI
-493 SGDHYPY
+493 SADHYPY
-500 GLTLGEINELS
+500 GLTINEMK
-511 TFERDDK
+511 ERATYIND
-518 FEKFRMPF
+518 EKFDIHKNN
-526 LIWSGSMK
+526 LIIWNSQIK
-534 GPIKVEK
+534 TPIKIDK
-541 IGSSLD
+541 YASSLD
-547 VLPTVLNLF
+547 ILPTVLNLL
-556 GAEFDSRLLMGR
+556 GVEYDSRLLMGT
-568 DILSDSDPIV
+568 DILSNSEGLV
-578 IFSDRSFITDK
+578 IFNDRSWITKYGKYDAIK
-589 GRYNSLTEQFT
+589 GKFTEYINLEEKQKHIDEI
-600 PNEGVTIE
+600 NEIV
-608 EGYVDKINTIIYKK
+608 KNKFNA
-622 YQMSRLILENDYYK
+622 SRLILETNYYK
-636 HVFRTEN
+636 YIKTEE